1 MSLSLTILLF
11 NRFFLLLMYELLEA
25 INMIKALIAT
35 ITTAFLAVGCV
46 AFPEDGYSSR
56 GGYYGNT
63 SYGAYDDR
71 GYKRNNRHYD
81 DRYERERAYR
91 LQQAR
96 IEQDRRQ
103 RQLDHERR
111 QFDQTKRD
119 QYRLDQAKRQQW
131 QQRQQEWQKKQQSHN
146 HNNGQMNHP
155 DHKTENNTSNL
166 NQSNKKRDNRR
177 GAFNHSNN
185 QDR

>member
-63 SYGAYDDR
+63 SYGTYDDR

-81 DRYERERAYR
+81 DRYDRERAYR

-119 QYRLDQAKRQQW
+119 QYRLDQAKW
-131 QQRQQEWQKKQQSHN
+131 QQRQQEWQKKQQNHN
-146 HNNGQMNHP
+146 HNNGQMNRP
-155 DHKTENNTSNL
+155 NHKTENNTSNL

>member
-63 SYGAYDDR
+63 SYGTYDDR

-119 QYRLDQAKRQQW
+119 QYRLDQAKW

-146 HNNGQMNHP
+146 HNNGQMNRP

-177 GAFNHSNN
+177 GALNHSNN

>member
-1 MSLSLTILLF
+1 
-11 NRFFLLLMYELLEA
+11 
-25 INMIKALIAT
+25 MIKALIAT

-81 DRYERERAYR
+81 DRYDRERAYR
-91 LQQAR
+91 SQQAR

-119 QYRLDQAKRQQW
+119 QYRLDQAKW
-131 QQRQQEWQKKQQSHN
+131 QQRQQEWQKKQQNHN
-146 HNNGQMNHP
+146 HNNGQMNRP
-155 DHKTENNTSNL
+155 DHKTENNTSNQ

>member
-1 MSLSLTILLF
+1 M
-11 NRFFLLLMYELLEA
+11 LLLYELLEA

-119 QYRLDQAKRQQW
+119 QYRLDQAKW
-131 QQRQQEWQKKQQSHN
+131 QQRQQEWQKKQQNHN
-146 HNNGQMNHP
+146 HNNGQMNRP
-155 DHKTENNTSNL
+155 NHKTENNTSNL

>member
-25 INMIKALIAT
+25 INMIKALIVAV
-35 ITTAFLAVGCV
+35 TTAFLAVGCV

-119 QYRLDQAKRQQW
+119 QYRLDQAKW
-131 QQRQQEWQKKQQSHN
+131 QQRQQEWQKKQQNHN
-146 HNNGQMNHP
+146 HNNGQMNRP
-155 DHKTENNTSNL
+155 NHKTENNTSNL